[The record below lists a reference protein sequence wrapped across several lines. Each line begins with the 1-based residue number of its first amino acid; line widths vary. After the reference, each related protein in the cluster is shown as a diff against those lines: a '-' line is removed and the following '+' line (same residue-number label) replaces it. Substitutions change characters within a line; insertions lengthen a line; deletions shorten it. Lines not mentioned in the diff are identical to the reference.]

1 MRISR
6 SMIKRRLSTIII
18 IVLAFILWTTTFQSL
33 KLADVAPNIMLIL
46 VVCYAYMRGRTSGL
60 LIGFFCGLLSD
71 MMYGTVVGLYA
82 FGLMTIGFL
91 CGHSQK
97 VYFTDNYI
105 LPCVLVGISDFAY
118 NIYYYVTEFL
128 VRGRLDFKFYFLT
141 VILPEMI
148 YTMLLAVVVFRLL
161 TMLESYLMK
170 KREEE

>member
-1 MRISR
+1 
-6 SMIKRRLSTIII
+6 MIKRRISTIII
-18 IVLAFILWTTTFQSL
+18 IILSFLLWTTTLQSL
-33 KLADVAPNIMLIL
+33 KLANVAPNIMLIL

-60 LIGFFCGLLSD
+60 FTGFFCGLLSD
-71 MMYGTVVGLYA
+71 MMYGTVIGLYA

-118 NIYYYVTEFL
+118 GIYYYVTEFL
-128 VRGRLDFKFYFLT
+128 VRGRLDFQFYFLT

-148 YTMLLAVVVFRLL
+148 YTMLLTFVVFRLL
-161 TMLESYLMK
+161 NLLENRLTE
-170 KREEE
+170 KREEA

>member
-1 MRISR
+1 
-6 SMIKRRLSTIII
+6 MIKRRISTIII
-18 IVLAFILWTTTFQSL
+18 IILSFLVWTTTFQSF
-33 KLADVAPNIMLIL
+33 KLANVAPNIMLIL

-60 LIGFFCGLLSD
+60 FTGFFCGILSD
-71 MMYGTVVGLYA
+71 MMYGTVIGLYA

-118 NIYYYVTEFL
+118 GIYYYVTEFL
-128 VRGRLDFKFYFLT
+128 IRGRLDFQFYFLT

-148 YTMLLAVVVFRLL
+148 YTMLLAFVVSRLL
-161 TMLESYLMK
+161 GMLENHLTE
-170 KREEE
+170 KREEA